1 MRIITVILGCLLL
14 LSAKPGGNDSYFKD
28 NSKEYYLNKGSV
40 KIDFHGLNEC
50 HQIEEEGAHTCQL
63 RIFDVRSKEYDIK
76 LYTLISCLCE
86 EKKDKKGDNDA

>member
-1 MRIITVILGCLLL
+1 MRFFGVILSSLLL
-14 LSAKPGGNDSYFKD
+14 FSATPGGDDTYFKD

-50 HQIEEEGAHTCQL
+50 DQIEKEGAHTCEL
-63 RIFDVRSKEYDIK
+63 RIFDVRSKDYGLK

-86 EKKDKKGDNDA
+86 EKKDGSNDE